1 MVHTVQH
8 TGYCTAEA
16 WRSQTDASQLGESH
30 LRLGDIVRHLQRKRF
45 GIVVHQSYIR
55 NTQSIIDV
63 GDIALDTLVDFVQ
76 FLGTL
81 LLTVVRLHHFCYVAT
96 CHVGSHQFT
105 IGIMNGIDGRVIVHL
120 PAHQSKI
127 LCMIDGVYK
136 LTEIH
141 DRRGTGVIHRVDV
154 KIGKDR
160 IVLQQELVFK
170 YKVTVR
176 NAKGLAGT
184 LIDVTQHAAGIIIY
198 HINEGGIENRM
209 VAQQQLVDRL
219 LATIFLCHIMLDAQ
233 DARNTTAVITTVD
246 THRDFIMTEEGLVLG
261 IADQRHDSTIS
272 LTFTDI
278 EDGGA
283 QRLKVVTIEEL
294 GEVNGVIAL
303 FHRTLLGKEE
313 VVTGSWQILP
323 DAQASSKQNQR
334 QMGILLFLAGIGLSS
349 TLQVD
354 PVVGYHNQ
362 NHHHQDNHY
371 AEHVMLEAP

>member
-1 MVHTVQH
+1 M
-8 TGYCTAEA
+8 
-16 WRSQTDASQLGESH
+16 
-30 LRLGDIVRHLQRKRF
+30 
-45 GIVVHQSYIR
+45 
-55 NTQSIIDV
+55 
-63 GDIALDTLVDFVQ
+63 LDTQ
-76 FLGTL
+76 NASN
-81 LLTVVRLHHFCYVAT
+81 VA
-96 CHVGSHQFT
+96 
-105 IGIMNGIDGRVIVHL
+105 
-120 PAHQSKI
+120 
-127 LCMIDGVYK
+127 
-136 LTEIH
+136 
-141 DRRGTGVIHRVDV
+141 
-154 KIGKDR
+154 
-160 IVLQQELVFK
+160 
-170 YKVTVR
+170 
-176 NAKGLAGT
+176 
-184 LIDVTQHAAGIIIY
+184 IDVTTVNAHR
-198 HINEGGIENRM
+198 H
-209 VAQQQLVDRL
+209 L
-219 LATIFLCHIMLDAQ
+219 IMAKES
-233 DARNTTAVITTVD
+233 I
-246 THRDFIMTEEGLVLG
+246 VLG

-303 FHRTLLGKEE
+303 FYRTLLGKEE